1 MEHTNEEQQ
10 QTYSLPRIGE
20 KAPDFTAQTTHGEIS
35 LSDFE
40 GKWFVLFSHPADFT
54 PVCTTE
60 FVAFQGIYNQL
71 RELDTELIGLSVDS
85 VTSHIAWIRNIE
97 ENFQTTI
104 EFPVIADLDKKVAT
118 RFGMIMPESN
128 GTETSRAVFVID
140 GEGVVRSVIYYPLTT
155 GRNMSEIVRL
165 VEALK
170 TTDEHGV
177 ATPADWQ
184 KGDKVIAS
192 PPKTT
197 EDAKA
202 RLEDSNYDCV
212 DWYFCKKDL
221 NT

>member
-1 MEHTNEEQQ
+1 MEQVHSEQE

-20 KAPDFTAQTTHGEIS
+20 KAPQFTAQTTHGAVS
-35 LSDFE
+35 LNDFK
-40 GKWFVLFSHPADFT
+40 GKWFILFSHPSDFT

-60 FVAFQGIYNQL
+60 FVAFQQIYSRL

-85 VTSHIAWIRNIE
+85 VSSHIAWLRNIE
-97 ENFQTTI
+97 ENFNTTI
-104 EFPVIADLDKKVAT
+104 EFPVIADLDKEVAK

-140 GEGVVRSVIYYPLTT
+140 DKGMVRSVIYYPLTT
-155 GRNMSEIVRL
+155 GRNTDEIVRL

-177 ATPADWQ
+177 STPADWE

-192 PPKTT
+192 PPKTM
-197 EDAKA
+197 EEAKA
-202 RLEDSNYDCV
+202 RLDDSNYDCA

-221 NT
+221 D

>member
-1 MEHTNEEQQ
+1 MEQENQVQE

-35 LSDFE
+35 LNDYE
-40 GKWFVLFSHPADFT
+40 GKWFILFSHPSDFT

-60 FVAFQGIYNQL
+60 FVAFQGIYDQL
-71 RELDTELIGLSVDS
+71 RERDTELIGLSVDS

-97 ENFQTTI
+97 ENFNTTI
-104 EFPVIADLDKKVAT
+104 EFPVIADLDKRVAT
-118 RFGMIMPESN
+118 KFGMIMPESN

-140 GEGVVRSVIYYPLTT
+140 DKGTVRSVIYYPLTT
-155 GRNMSEIVRL
+155 GRNMGEILRL

-177 ATPADWQ
+177 STPADW
-184 KGDKVIAS
+184 KEGDRVVAS

-202 RLEDSNYDCV
+202 RIDDPNYECV
-212 DWYFCKKDL
+212 DWYFCKKDIHS
-221 NT
+221 